1 VDGVG
6 SGQVSE
12 IVVMQT
18 RVHVFWIVLLASGWA
33 LFGPAAFGEQWPG
46 PQDITSLIRVDLRTD
61 RTIVLAGREIWGE
74 FSITNLTGDE
84 VTLRVPEASS
94 EEATT
99 ELIGLP
105 LAHVFSGVGFSAVS
119 IVNAYGDRLDRKTG
133 QRPQEPVPQLHP
145 APHGSVG
152 TRVELTRYYD
162 ALRQPGKY
170 TLIWQPYQ
178 GTVPASAPLSIHV
191 LAEQQAVILTEFGNI
206 ILRFYY
212 DTAPYHV
219 ANFIEL
225 VQGKFY
231 DGLKFSRVVPGGL
244 IQGGDPRG
252 DRTGVR
258 PDGKRLKAE
267 FSDIPFELGTVG
279 MARSRDDPN
288 SASCQFYICL
298 GRQPAFDGN
307 QTAFAYTVGDD
318 SLQTLRRIA
327 AVPTDSNDSP
337 RQPVYIRAISLEDVP
352 MQVGGAGRPTR
363 NTAGKPSTRPASGS
377 EKTQPPA
384 TEPTKPATQ
393 PARASGQ

>member
-1 VDGVG
+1 MRKRLHFCWIALLVVG
-6 SGQVSE
+6 G
-12 IVVMQT
+12 
-18 RVHVFWIVLLASGWA
+18 A
-33 LFGPAAFGEQWPG
+33 LFGPTTFAEERSG
-46 PQDITSLIRVDLRTD
+46 PQESMSLIRVDLRTD
-61 RTIVLAGREIWGE
+61 RPIVLIGRAIWVE

-99 ELIGLP
+99 GPVGLP

-119 IVNAYGDRLDRKTG
+119 IENAFGDRLDRKAS
-133 QRPQEPVPQLHP
+133 QRPRGPVPQLHL
-145 APHGSVG
+145 APYGSVG
-152 TRVELTRYYD
+152 TMVELTRYYD

-170 TLIWQPYQ
+170 KLIWRPYQ
-178 GTVPASAPLSIHV
+178 STVPESAPLSIHV
-191 LAEQQAVILTEFGNI
+191 LPEQQAVILTEFGNI

-212 DTAPYHV
+212 DVAPRHI

-231 DGLKFSRVVPGGL
+231 DDLKFNRVIPGGL

-267 FSDIPFELGTVG
+267 FSNIPFELGTVG
-279 MARSRDDPN
+279 MARAKNDPD

-298 GRQPAFDGN
+298 SRQPAFDGN

-327 AVPTDSNDSP
+327 AVPTDANDTP

-352 MQVGGAGRPTR
+352 LQQVGGSGRPASRSPT
-363 NTAGKPSTRPASGS
+363 GKPSTRPVSGS
-377 EKTQPPA
+377 KTPQRLA
-384 TEPTKPATQ
+384 EEPSKPATQ
-393 PARASGQ
+393 PARTSGQ